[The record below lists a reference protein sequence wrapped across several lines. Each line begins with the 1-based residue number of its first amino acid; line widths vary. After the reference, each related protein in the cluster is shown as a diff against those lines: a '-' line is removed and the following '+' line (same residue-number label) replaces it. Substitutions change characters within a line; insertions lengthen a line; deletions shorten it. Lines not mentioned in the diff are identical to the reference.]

1 MRKVRR
7 RRKRGPEPMP
17 QEDRRSLLVGVKV
30 SPAELGAFRSAARN
44 LPVATW
50 MRSRALE
57 ALEVESARE
66 KAETFL
72 TQAKA
77 FRDRA
82 TEALDEMDRKL
93 GTRIA
98 AVDRLLA
105 RASRL
110 KGPRGRPRR
119 PAASARKRARD
130 DAQEEVIRQEA
141 GAFGQE
147 GAMPDHFPTEWHLDA
162 LLKRAERSRAEAE
175 RWFRFVKRFD
185 ESRRTGR
192 DLAAARRDLAIAARK
207 AGNLLKS

>member
-17 QEDRRSLLVGVKV
+17 REDRRSLLVGVKV
-30 SPAELGAFRSAARN
+30 SPAELGAFRTAARS

-57 ALEVESARE
+57 ALEVKSAKE
-66 KAETFL
+66 KAETLL

-82 TEALDEMDRKL
+82 GEVLGEMDRKL

-110 KGPRGRPRR
+110 AAPRVRRRPVERPRR
-119 PAASARKRARD
+119 
-130 DAQEEVIRQEA
+130 
-141 GAFGQE
+141 
-147 GAMPDHFPTEWHLDA
+147 
-162 LLKRAERSRAEAE
+162 KRAE
-175 RWFRFVKRFD
+175 
-185 ESRRTGR
+185 
-192 DLAAARRDLAIAARK
+192 ARRKKRK
-207 AGNLLKS
+207 